1 MRGVPHRHIDHLVA
15 LVAAGFIAAVLIAI
29 MAIAAAAQEPL
40 DSKAEAFLSL
50 QLQGLNQLTTRAASR
65 SSDASETDAARRER
79 AAALIDEA
87 TVISN
92 FTRQTF
98 GSYVED
104 VLEDGK
110 EYFDDA
116 RWELLLRTHRE
127 QLQNALRNR
136 LVTDLL
142 RFEGNSGEFELV
154 SWQDES
160 KQQGTAIIA
169 NGDRQFTCHLRR
181 VDGGEWIVDDVSI
194 DSVRLSQHYRALG
207 QDILRKRYSPEVL
220 EARLE
225 ETPFIR
231 IEDFSA
237 TPAGQLPRGWGWRSK
252 NKDDEKRYEVQRDGR
267 SSYLA
272 AQDSGSSVILLRA
285 AHWNP
290 RSHPIMT
297 WCWRADA
304 LPPGGDERY
313 DKTNDSVAGIYV
325 IYSQNWFFRIPKHIK
340 YVWSSTLPEGTV
352 GRRNKIARPY
362 FFVAESGAASA
373 GQWVFEVVDIEAAHK
388 RVYGG
393 KPKSRT
399 VGLGILTDA
408 NSTHSFAEAFYADI
422 RVWPRSALEQGLIT
436 DYCHCSGSSVS
447 PGAESPIA
455 DPDCASL
462 PTSVKTV
469 SARAQ
474 Q

>member
-1 MRGVPHRHIDHLVA
+1 MRGVQHRHIYHLLP
-15 LVAAGFIAAVLIAI
+15 LVAAALVAAVLIAI
-29 MAIAAAAQEPL
+29 MAIAATAQEPL
-40 DSKAEAFLSL
+40 DSKVEAFLSL
-50 QLQGLNQLTTRAASR
+50 QLQGLNQLTTRAASQ
-65 SSDASETDAARRER
+65 SSDSSETDAARRER

-87 TVISN
+87 MLISN

-104 VLEDGK
+104 VLEDG
-110 EYFDDA
+110 EQYFDDA

-142 RFEGNSGEFELV
+142 RFAGNLGEFELV
-154 SWQDES
+154 SWQEES
-160 KQQGTAIIA
+160 KKRSTAVIA
-169 NGDRQFTCHLRR
+169 NGDRQFTCHLSR
-181 VDGGEWIVDDVSI
+181 VDGGEWIVDDVSV

-207 QDILRKRYSPEVL
+207 RDILRKRYSPEVL

-252 NKDDEKRYEVQRDGR
+252 NEDHEKLYEVQRDGS

-272 AQDSGSSVILLRA
+272 AQDSGASVILMRA

-325 IYSQNWFFRIPKHIK
+325 FYSQNWFRVPKHIK
-340 YVWSSTLPEGTV
+340 YVWSSTLAEGTV
-352 GRRNKIARPY
+352 GRRNKIFQPF

-373 GQWVFEVVDIEAAHK
+373 GQWVFEVVDLEAAHK
-388 RVYGG
+388 QVYGG

-436 DYCHCSGSSVS
+436 DYCHCSDSSDS
-447 PGAESPIA
+447 PVAESPIA
-455 DPDCASL
+455 DPDCTPL